1 MRKNLLLILLSIF
14 FVSCMTKLTKEKEIS
29 CPVMEIT
36 CQTEQWSGMA
46 YDSSYEVNK
55 FLDSYYSFEK
65 VNQIN
70 TIDNDWALCFL
81 DNKKA
86 TLVYDD
92 NGRQRVMLVR
102 MIKYN
107 TGTLESGIGIPVS
120 GHAGAMSINKDK
132 VIFSVSSTDGMI
144 GRADLYEGSLSGNY
158 LHNAK
163 SLGEKVHQNEFTW
176 ESQPS
181 LSPDGNVI
189 FFASDRKVG
198 FGDTDIW
205 FVIKDRDGNWSEP
218 FNCGSIINTGCSELT
233 PFVNSSGKKLLF
245 SSAGHQ
251 TVGGYD
257 IFESE
262 ISNEFWTAVKNK
274 DYNKLK
280 NPDGF
285 FTKPKNLRPP
295 LNTKYDE
302 LFPSSPSDIDS
313 LLYYSS
319 NQDAEKASFVSME
332 GGFDIFVRKKNVT
345 KKETTKSDV
354 AKKEID
360 IEVKPDIKLDEPKID
375 IVKTFT
381 LTGTVYQAVTLTEL
395 EEAEIKVKKMPDN
408 VVYKEV
414 KSDKNGKYSVEL
426 NKDVR
431 YEVTAQAKDL
441 FFETASIYV
450 DMLDN
455 IKELK
460 QDFKIPEMLT
470 LRINFPTDV
479 YDNPYRY
486 VLDSNGVET
495 IQTWQ
500 MQLDNLA
507 ENILKSKDKIKMIV
521 LIGHTDDVGTVNYN
535 LTLGKRRVDFVK
547 SELVKRGVPEEIL
560 ETKSA
565 GKSKPLIKRDN
576 EELEMYR
583 MRLRRVELSKIL
595 NN

>member
-1 MRKNLLLILLSIF
+1 MIRYLLLILLPLF
-14 FVSCMTKLTKEKEIS
+14 FVSCMTKLTKEKEVN
-29 CPVMEIT
+29 CPVVEIL
-36 CQTEQWSGMA
+36 CQPEQWSGMA

-55 FLDSYYSFEK
+55 FLDSYYTFEK

-70 TIDNDWALCFL
+70 SIDNEWALCFL
-81 DNKKA
+81 DNKKTA
-86 TLVYDD
+86 LVYDD
-92 NGRQRVMLVR
+92 AGRQRVMLAR

-107 TGTLESGIGIPVS
+107 SGTLESGLGIPVS
-120 GHAGAMSINKDK
+120 GHAGSMSVNKDK
-132 VIFSVSSTDGMI
+132 IIFSVSATEGMI
-144 GRADLYEGSLSGNY
+144 GKSDLYEGTLTGNY
-158 LHNAK
+158 IHNAK
-163 SLGEKVHQNEFTW
+163 SLGKKIHQNEFTW
-176 ESQPS
+176 ESQPA
-181 LSPDGNVI
+181 LSPDGKVL

-205 FVIKDRDGNWSEP
+205 FTIKDENGDWVEP
-218 FNCGSIINTGCSELT
+218 MNCGSHINTGCSELT
-233 PFVNSSGKKLLF
+233 PFVNSNGKKLLF

-262 ISNEFWTAVKNK
+262 ISDEFWSAVKNK
-274 DYNKLK
+274 DLDKLK
-280 NPDGF
+280 NPDF
-285 FTKPKNLRPP
+285 FFSKPKNLKPP
-295 LNTKYDE
+295 LNTKFDE
-302 LFPSSPSDIDS
+302 LFPSSPSDADT

-319 NQDAEKASFVSME
+319 NQDADKASFVSME
-332 GGFDIFVRKKNVT
+332 GGFDIFVRKKNVI
-345 KKETTKSDV
+345 KKETSKPDL
-354 AKKEID
+354 AKKDID
-360 IEVKPDIKLDEPKID
+360 FNVNPDIKLDEPKIE

-395 EEAEIKVKKMPDN
+395 DEAEIKVKKMPDN
-408 VVYKEV
+408 TVFKEV

-431 YEVTAQAKDL
+431 YEVTASAKDL

-460 QDFKIPEMLT
+460 QDFRIPEMLT

-507 ENILKSKDKIKMIV
+507 ENILKSKDKIKVIV
-521 LIGHTDDVGTVNYN
+521 LTGHTDDIGTVNYN

-547 SELVKRGVPEEIL
+547 AELVKRGVPEEIL

-565 GKSKPLIKRDN
+565 GKSKPLIKKEN
-576 EELEMYR
+576 EEMEMYR